1 MKKYDEKQGTGPN
14 PVFDSQELAKL
25 ARLCLGSSSTI
36 EFSQRTGLSRSF
48 LSAVLN
54 ANLRGR
60 PSRRSLKKMASP
72 NAQPQNG
79 VTEEQLLRAA
89 GYDPDDLAPVPA
101 AEAPAAQKGSAFLDE
116 VQQYCAADIDR
127 MCAAAQCMVGELIKR
142 NTSPKFTLSVERS
155 WVSISEELLNDEP
168 PLLHI
173 CIPAFVPEEH
183 MVPVAVPAALLQ
195 FGEAQ
200 RQYKDQHAQ
209 FHILT
214 DSESLFNFLSK
225 SFLSEMCLEILLTKE
240 TVVCRRYPAKVTNN
254 NII

>member
-1 MKKYDEKQGTGPN
+1 MNTNDKKQGTDLT
-14 PVFDSQELAKL
+14 PVFDPQELAKL
-25 ARLCLGSSSTI
+25 ARLCLGPASTV

-60 PSRRSLKKMASP
+60 PSRRSLKKMTSP

-79 VTEEQLLRAA
+79 ITEAQLLRAA
-89 GYDPDDLAPVPA
+89 GYDPDALTPVSV
-101 AEAPAAQKGSAFLDE
+101 AEAPKAQKDSVFLE
-116 VQQYCAADIDR
+116 EIQQYCAADIDR
-127 MCAAAQCMVGELIKR
+127 MCTAAQCMVGELIKKDDLPR
-142 NTSPKFTLSVERS
+142 FTLSIERS
-155 WVSISEELLNDEP
+155 WVSILEKPMNGKP

-183 MVPVAVPAALLQ
+183 LIPFAVSAALLL

-200 RQYKDQHAQ
+200 RQYKGQNVQ

-214 DSESLFNFLSK
+214 DSESLFDFLSK
-225 SFLSEMCLEILLTKE
+225 SFLSEMNLEILLTKE
-240 TVVCRRYPAKVTNN
+240 SVVCRQYPLKQPYK
-254 NII
+254 